1 MKKHETMTKM
11 TPGTGMGSG
20 IANRR
25 KARQSKS
32 RNATPGTIL
41 VPVDF
46 SAGSLRA
53 LDLADSLANQFN
65 AVLVLVHVLDPI
77 YTAGRLDSPRLR
89 AHRAEARQEAELKL
103 GRLAQISTRESERPR
118 KHHVIDGVA
127 PDAILTFAKKAKA
140 DWIVM
145 GSKGQTGV
153 KRLLAGS
160 VAERVVRHATC
171 PVLVAP

>member
-1 MKKHETMTKM
+1 MTKRAQ
-11 TPGTGMGSG
+11 GTGAGSG
-20 IANRR
+20 VADRR
-25 KARQSKS
+25 KGRHSKA
-32 RNATPGTIL
+32 RNAGPRTIL

-53 LDLADSLANQFN
+53 LDLADWLAAQFN

-77 YTAGRLDSPRLR
+77 YTPGRFDSPRLR
-89 AHRAEARQEAELKL
+89 PLRAEARQEAESKL
-103 GRLAQISTRESERPR
+103 GKLAQDRTKESKRPM
-118 KHHVIDGVA
+118 KHHVIDGVL
-127 PDAILTFAKKAKA
+127 PDAILAFAKKAKT

-171 PVLVAP
+171 PVLIAP